1 MSAAYFGIITN
12 ENGMSNIYRY
22 LLDFKKSSYS
32 IVGKLRN
39 NKDEMVM
46 IKFLLT
52 FDTLVDFFEITN
64 GRFKDVFNTI
74 IPVEEQHVSF
84 YIDLIKRMTYI
95 QTGYHPVTKMIEDDE
110 RYYSSEDSLY
120 TESDEDN
127 EDDEPE
133 DDDDDSDE
141 RPITALAKSRNYSC
155 VFFVMSILIC
165 GLIYIAHDDSIQESI
180 YKAHSDFRS
189 SVGV

>member
-1 MSAAYFGIITN
+1 
-12 ENGMSNIYRY
+12 
-22 LLDFKKSSYS
+22 
-32 IVGKLRN
+32 
-39 NKDEMVM
+39 
-46 IKFLLT
+46 
-52 FDTLVDFFEITN
+52 
-64 GRFKDVFNTI
+64 
-74 IPVEEQHVSF
+74 
-84 YIDLIKRMTYI
+84 MTYI
-95 QTGYHPVTKMIEDDE
+95 QTGYHPVTKLIEDDE

-127 EDDEPE
+127 KDDEPE
-133 DDDDDSDE
+133 EDDDADE
-141 RPITALAKSRNYSC
+141 RPLTALAKSRNYSC

>member
-12 ENGMSNIYRY
+12 ENGMSSIYRY

-52 FDTLVDFFEITN
+52 FDTLVDFFEVTN

-74 IPVEEQHVSF
+74 SPVEEKYIPF

-95 QTGYHPVTKMIEDDE
+95 QSGCHPITHTIEDDE

-120 TESDEDN
+120 TESDEDE
-127 EDDEPE
+127 EDQEDQEDE
-133 DDDDDSDE
+133 DK
-141 RPITALAKSRNYSC
+141 PITELARNRNYSC
-155 VFFVMSILIC
+155 VTFVMSLLIC
-165 GLIYIAHDDSIQESI
+165 GLIYIAHDESIQETI
-180 YKAHSDFRS
+180 YKAHNDFRS
-189 SVGV
+189 SVNV